1 MMDNPITRE
10 ECMMHTENLRS
21 VLKEGFE
28 GVHDRLDKLN
38 GRTEKQGNEIAVLKI
53 LDDGKKRILT
63 VWDLI
68 LIGTTVGITFEIIT
82 RVLGYHL

>member
-1 MMDNPITRE
+1 MDNPVTRS
-10 ECMMHTENLRS
+10 ECMMHTDSLRIT
-21 VLKEGFE
+21 LKEGFE
-28 GVHDRLDKLN
+28 GVHERLDKLN

-68 LIGTTVGITFEIIT
+68 LIGATVGITFEIIT